1 MAGGGAGLVEP
12 LARTMRSPI
21 VTLTSDFGL
30 RDPFVGIMKG
40 VILGI
45 CPDARLVDLTHE
57 VAAYDV
63 GEAALALESAVGFF
77 PRGTVH
83 LAIVDPGVG
92 SARRPMALHSGEHYF
107 VGPDNGLFTFA
118 ASGDEWRAVSLE
130 ARAFRLLA
138 VSATFH
144 GRDIF
149 APAAAHLA
157 AGTPIERLG
166 SPLSDPVRLPRAAC
180 RRIGD
185 ALIGEVVGH
194 DRFGNLV
201 TSVTADALE
210 ALGEPGSLR
219 VSVAGLALGPLKRA
233 YAEGQAG
240 APAGI
245 IASNGRLEI
254 FAREGDARA
263 LLRAERG
270 TPVRVERS

>member
-1 MAGGGAGLVEP
+1 MG
-12 LARTMRSPI
+12 SPI

-45 CPDARLVDLTHE
+45 CPEARLVDLTHE
-57 VAAYDV
+57 VTAYDV

-77 PRGTVH
+77 PGGTVH
-83 LAIVDPGVG
+83 LAVVDPGVG
-92 SARRPMALHSGEHYF
+92 SARRAMALRRGGHYF

-118 ASGDEWRAVSLE
+118 TAGDEWSAVSLE
-130 ARAFRLLA
+130 AEAFRLPA
-138 VSATFH
+138 VSHTFH

-157 AGTPIERLG
+157 AGIPLERLG
-166 SPLSDPVRLPRAAC
+166 PPLSDPVRLPRAEC

-185 ALIGEVVGH
+185 ELIGEVIGG

-201 TSVTADALE
+201 TSVTADAIE
-210 ALGEPGSLR
+210 RLGAAGRLR
-219 VSVAGLALGPLKRA
+219 VAVAGRPLGLLKGS
-233 YAEGQAG
+233 YAEGQTG
-240 APAGI
+240 VPAGI

-254 FAREGDARA
+254 FANEGNARA
-263 LLRAERG
+263 LLGAERG
-270 TPVRVERS
+270 TPVRVARS